1 MMKYVAALAVLALA
15 PAARGSE
22 PLEMK
27 KTQPGQAKGE
37 RTATVKVK
45 VKAVDL
51 TKRILTVQGQDGT
64 VQAFKVGPEVERL
77 DEIAPGDTI
86 VLKYKQGLMLQ
97 VMAPQEERQPAGA
110 ATAVQGRPDI
120 PPSGAMAAT
129 VSGTVTVAAVDQKSR
144 IVVLQTEAGDLFK
157 VKADPQIQLEKL
169 KAGDK
174 LFGTY
179 TQSLA
184 VSVQKASSVG
194 PAKTN

>member
-1 MMKYVAALAVLALA
+1 
-15 PAARGSE
+15 
-22 PLEMK
+22 
-27 KTQPGQAKGE
+27 
-37 RTATVKVK
+37 
-45 VKAVDL
+45 
-51 TKRILTVQGQDGT
+51 
-64 VQAFKVGPEVERL
+64 
-77 DEIAPGDTI
+77 
-86 VLKYKQGLMLQ
+86 
-97 VMAPQEERQPAGA
+97 
-110 ATAVQGRPDI
+110 
-120 PPSGAMAAT
+120 MAAA